1 MSGATV
7 NIDISELKELSAIL
21 NHSALSSTDRVALMK
36 SLGNEIVE
44 QSRTRILETQESPD
58 GKKWQDFA
66 AATRKYLERI
76 GRADSAKLLN
86 REGYLQ
92 MSIDVKQYGQW
103 SVIVGSDREYAAVH
117 QWGYKQ
123 KNIPARPYLGLS
135 TDNIEDLNEL
145 AQQWLRERIK

>member
-1 MSGATV
+1 MSGAFV
-7 NIDISELKELSAIL
+7 SIDIGELKELSAIL
-21 NHSALSSTDRVALMK
+21 NHSALSSSDKAELMK

-66 AATRKYLERI
+66 VSTRKYLERI

-117 QWGYKQ
+117 QWGYEP

-135 TDNIEDLNEL
+135 TDNIADLNEL

>member
-1 MSGATV
+1 MSGAV
-7 NIDISELKELSAIL
+7 VSVDIGELKELAKIL
-21 NHSALSSTDRVALMK
+21 NRSVLSSSDRTGLMK

-66 AATRKYLERI
+66 ASTRKYLERI
-76 GRADSAKLLN
+76 GRADSARLLN

-103 SVIVGSDREYAAVH
+103 SVFVGSDREYAAVH
-117 QWGYKQ
+117 QWGYKP